1 MAQYPIKLMKDESGQ
16 PFVPLTSIKA
26 VVGEEYIQT
35 ALLAEQVSTGHFVI
49 TNDKIT
55 DSDILN
61 KIVAVS
67 FPDEITATTN
77 SYLKINEENEYLI
90 YDEDG
95 TGPLLIKDF
104 AHVICFLM
112 RKEDKWQLVKTG
124 AAATAASGGHTIVDN
139 EGNVMPQQK
148 VLQFKGFGVSDN
160 ASTGATVISTP
171 ALVNNL
177 STSESGTGPLDA
189 YQGKVLNDKLDSS
202 LQNYLPYSGG
212 RLTGPLSFQDTSL
225 EQFSSSP
232 SYLVGI
238 EGFADGGEL
247 KWQEVGAITVGKAI
261 NDGNGN
267 NISTTYLPKTGGTIT
282 GDLEVEGTLAAGYS
296 TQSSFPT
303 GKIKVHDLRNITIT
317 PSMTTKGANFY
328 FDNENSPMGGW
339 YSVLHVTGWSTDYS
353 TWQLAGPSNNADQRT
368 TALYTRAGN
377 SGSGF
382 GSWRKIYDSGN
393 TGDMQCGGSVY
404 ANGGYLLS
412 KCNGVTTQI
421 GAQNGSFTHYTTNSS
436 NGHWFNKTTYVQGS
450 LYKGSGYNLNVPAVF
465 IQSGTPSA
473 SQVGDIWFVT

>member
-35 ALLAEQVSTGHFVI
+35 ALLAEQVSTGHFII

-77 SYLKINEENEYLI
+77 SYLKLNEGNEYLI

-112 RKEDKWQLVKTG
+112 RKEDRWQLVKTG

-139 EGNVMPQQK
+139 DGNVMPQQK

-160 ASTGATVISTP
+160 AGTGATVISTP

-189 YQGKVLNDKLDSS
+189 YQGKVLNDKFDNYALKSSLNNYVLTSTLTSTLNDYALKSSLDSYALSSS
-202 LQNYLPYSGG
+202 LNNYLPLSGG
-212 RLTGPLSFQDTSL
+212 TLS
-225 EQFSSSP
+225 
-232 SYLVGI
+232 
-238 EGFADGGEL
+238 
-247 KWQEVGAITVGKAI
+247 
-261 NDGNGN
+261 
-267 NISTTYLPKTGGTIT
+267 
-282 GDLEVEGTLAAGYS
+282 GTLATRRDSGPAIN
-296 TQSSFPT
+296 FRT
-303 GKIKVHDLRNITIT
+303 GHDSYDGCISYET
-317 PSMTTKGANFY
+317 
-328 FDNENSPMGGW
+328 
-339 YSVLHVTGWSTDYS
+339 
-353 TWQLAGPSNNADQRT
+353 
-368 TALYTRAGN
+368 AGN
-377 SGSGF
+377 EALVFSTKNPVTSFMFVNGEDIVANSSSSRWQSLTPGLQIKYNKVSIGALIADGQDIDYKLQVAGTIKADAFTTDGTCALLAHHSNELNFGGTSDSDTIFFGYRAAGSRPKPTNYIFGSGSG
-382 GSWRKIYDSGN
+382 
-393 TGDMQCGGSVY
+393 TASVKAAKY
-404 ANGGYLLS
+404 F
-412 KCNGVTTQI
+412 KDGV
-421 GAQNGSFTHYTTNSS
+421 
-436 NGHWFNKTTYVQGS
+436 
-450 LYKGSGYNLNVPAVF
+450 NVPGVF
-465 IQSGTPSA
+465 IQSGQPTA
-473 SQVGDIWFVT
+473 KQTGDLWFKV